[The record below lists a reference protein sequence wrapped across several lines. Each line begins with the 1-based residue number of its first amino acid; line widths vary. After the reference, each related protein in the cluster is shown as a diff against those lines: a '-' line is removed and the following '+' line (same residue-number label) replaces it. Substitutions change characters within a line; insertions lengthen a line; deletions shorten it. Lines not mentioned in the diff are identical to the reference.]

1 MIINQTYIKKPRY
14 LYLVA
19 SLTSVYWAIKSNG
32 SQLGHKPWAEC
43 ETVRNE
49 ELKMNNK
56 YMKRLLD
63 QFVGSTL

>member
-32 SQLGHKPWAEC
+32 SQLGHKPWAN
-43 ETVRNE
+43 VK
-49 ELKMNNK
+49 L
-56 YMKRLLD
+56 
-63 QFVGSTL
+63 FVTKN